1 MNMNESVLITGASS
15 GIGLELARQF
25 AKHHHPLV
33 LVARVE
39 SELRTIAAELSREY
53 NVEVQ
58 FIAKDL
64 ENPDSPLEIYK
75 AVTAYGISLDI
86 LVNNAGLGQRGRF
99 WETPLDRDIAM
110 IRVNSETVVR
120 MTKLFLPG
128 MVERRRG
135 RILNTASV
143 AAFEPGPLLAV
154 YHATKAFVLSF
165 SEALATELEDTGV
178 RVTAL
183 CPGATDT
190 DFFPKAHMVDARVFQ
205 KAQVMSPQEVAA
217 LGYDALMRG
226 DRVYVP
232 GAMNKTLVFSRR
244 LLSDSAQAKLN
255 KKFYESVDKDE
266 IKRKRGDIETK
277 SHKRF

>member
-33 LVARVE
+33 LVARVQ
-39 SELRTIAAELSREY
+39 SELQTISAELSREHG
-53 NVEVQ
+53 VEVQ

-64 ENPDSPLEIYK
+64 QNPDAPQEIFN
-75 AVTAYGISLDI
+75 AITAYGMSIDI

-110 IRVNSETVVR
+110 MRVNAEAVVR

-128 MVERRRG
+128 MIDRRRG

-143 AAFEPGPLLAV
+143 AAFEPGPLMAI

-165 SEALATELEDTGV
+165 SEALATEVEDTGV

-190 DFFPKAHMVDARVFQ
+190 DFFAKAHMVDTRVFQ

-255 KKFYESVDKDE
+255 KKFYESVDKEDL
-266 IKRKRGDIETK
+266 KRKRGDVESK
-277 SHKRF
+277 PHKRF